1 MDVSLQDARPGI
13 LEALTRALS
22 LYLMA
27 DLCAI
32 VGKDSPSPD
41 ASLLHTYDLI
51 RELEGDSVADV
62 LSYVE
67 FEPKQVLEN
76 FRKVAEQGVREGKI
90 SPQERFMIMRA
101 YERGLRGYTYLNVG
115 RETECTEECPVANNQ
130 PGV

>member
-1 MDVSLQDARPGI
+1 MVSVRINEDG
-13 LEALTRALS
+13 
-22 LYLMA
+22 
-27 DLCAI
+27 
-32 VGKDSPSPD
+32 
-41 ASLLHTYDLI
+41 TYDFI

-101 YERGLRGYTYLNVG
+101 YERGMRGYTYLNVG
-115 RETECTEECPVANNQ
+115 RDCDNPDACAS
-130 PGV
+130 GLLAGL